1 MTSISF
7 INHASVLISDNQNGI
22 LTDPWYEGDVFNR
35 GWKLLIEHS
44 QDEIFNLLYKTT
56 HIWISHEHPDHF
68 SPKFFV
74 NYKEKILERK
84 IKILFQNNRD
94 KRVVS
99 FLTKQ
104 GFDVSEIRD
113 NLNFKINNKFSLKIQ
128 KIDFYDS
135 ALILDIDGT
144 KIVNLNDCPFE
155 SEKDHTRFRKL
166 HGKVDVLLTQFS
178 YAAWKGGKENNKWRK
193 FAAQEKLRIIEK
205 QCAALS
211 CKTVIPFASY
221 IYFANEENYYLNE
234 NINKPSDVIN
244 YFKNSELNVIFL
256 KPFETQKINNLKQ
269 QNDSISFWENTYH
282 KIKDLDRINY
292 SDSIDLE
299 QLESSFKKYQK
310 TIFRKNSFILIWLIK
325 HLPLLGAF
333 KNIRIFLYDIDT
345 KIEVSLLNGLNKI
358 DFKKYDIKLHSQS
371 LLFIFNNE
379 FGFDTLTVNGNF
391 EASIDGFS
399 KITKSLAI
407 GSLNAMGLSISLK
420 MIFDFRVYN
429 MLLKKLIRVK
439 NNMSL

>member
-7 INHASVLISDNQNGI
+7 INHASVLISDDHNGI
-22 LTDPWYEGDVFNR
+22 LTDPWYEGEVFNK

-44 QDEIFNLLYKTT
+44 QNEISNLLDKTT

-68 SPKFFV
+68 SPKFFLS
-74 NYKEKILERK
+74 YREKIIERK
-84 IKILFQNNRD
+84 IRILFQNNRD

-104 GFDVSEIRD
+104 GFDVFEIAD
-113 NLNFKINNKFSLKIQ
+113 NLNFRINNSFNLKIH

-155 SEKDHTRFRKL
+155 SRKDLSKFRNL
-166 HGKVDVLLTQFS
+166 YGKADILLTQFS

-193 FAAQEKLRIIEK
+193 SAALEKLKIIEK
-205 QCAALS
+205 QCQALS

-234 NINKPSDVIN
+234 NINRPSDVIN
-244 YFKNSELNVIFL
+244 HFKNSELNVIFF
-256 KPFETQKINNLKQ
+256 KPLEIQQINNLKQ
-269 QNDSISFWENTYH
+269 KNESILFWENTYNT
-282 KIKDLDRINY
+282 IKDLDLISY
-292 SDSIDLE
+292 PDSIDLE
-299 QLESSFKKYQK
+299 LLDKSFKKYQK
-310 TIFRKNSFILIWLIK
+310 TIFSKNSFILIWIIK

-333 KNIRIFLYDIDT
+333 KNITIFLYDINTTIDFSILEGLT
-345 KIEVSLLNGLNKI
+345 KIDSNR
-358 DFKKYDIKLHSQS
+358 YDIKLHSQS

-391 EASIDGFS
+391 EASVEGFS

-420 MIFDFRVYN
+420 MIFDFRTYT
-429 MLLKKLIRVK
+429 MLLKKLVRVK